1 VAISAFVVPSTITI
15 AWAWTSQPKKGTFVL
30 HRFAI
35 ILTAAIATLS
45 AQDDPAAR
53 IDDIFKPWNKSGTPG
68 AAVAVIRDGK
78 LVFQKGYGIANLE
91 YDVPISPGTIFHVAS
106 VSKQFTAMALVLLEQ
121 EGKLLLEDDIRK
133 YLPELPDYGHKI
145 AIRNLLQ
152 HTSGIRDQWQT
163 LSLAGWRMDDVIT
176 QKQIL
181 RMLFHQKELNF
192 EPGTRHLYSNGGY
205 TLAAEIVA
213 RVSGKPLPEF
223 CDERIFRPLGM
234 THTHFHDDHR
244 RIVRDRAY
252 SYEKTGD
259 GFRAS
264 PLNYANAGA
273 TSLFTTAPD
282 LVKWLDNFRDPKV
295 GGPKAIV
302 RLQEQAVLT
311 NGEKV
316 DYALGL
322 AIGKFRGL
330 RTVSHGGADAG
341 YRSYVVWFPD
351 QQLGVAVVGN
361 LATFDTGGVA
371 NRVAEVYLE
380 QKMTAAP
387 AVAKPVT
394 RQFIKVDPATLDRY
408 AGSYRLSDMGLVTI
422 QVKDGRLLG
431 SPQGQPAVELKPVAP
446 GRFYVELLNGEVE
459 FTPQDGGKMRM
470 KLSGGGLNAEG
481 ERVIVAPF
489 DSKDLAQYSGAYW
502 SDELETQYTIVV
514 RDGKLVAD
522 HSHHGEISLTPV
534 SKDQFRGGTF
544 FMQEVSFVRD
554 GGGRVT
560 GMTVG
565 GGRVTA
571 VRFTRR

>member
-1 VAISAFVVPSTITI
+1 M
-15 AWAWTSQPKKGTFVL
+15 L
-30 HRFAI
+30 HRFAF
-35 ILTAAIATLS
+35 ILTAAIAALS

-53 IDDIFKPWNKSGTPG
+53 IDDIFKPWNKPGTPG

-121 EGKLLLEDDIRK
+121 EGKLSLEDDIRK
-133 YLPELPDYGHKI
+133 YLTELPDYGHKI

-295 GGPKAIV
+295 GGPKGIA
-302 RLQEQAVLT
+302 RLQEQALLT
-311 NGEKV
+311 DGEKV

-351 QQLGVAVVGN
+351 QQLGVAVVSN
-361 LATFDTGGVA
+361 LATFNTGGIA

-380 QKMTAAP
+380 KTMTAAP
-387 AVAKPVT
+387 APPRPVA
-394 RQFIKVDPATLDRY
+394 RQYIKVDPATLDQY
-408 AGSYRLSDMGLVTI
+408 AGSYLLSDIGLVTI
-422 QVKDGRLLG
+422 QVKDGKLMG
-431 SPQGQPAVELKPVAP
+431 APQGQPSVELKPIAP
-446 GRFYVELLNGEVE
+446 ARFYVEQLNSRVE
-459 FTPQDGGKMRM
+459 FASQAGGKMRM
-470 KLSGGGLNAEG
+470 RLWGPGMLGEG
-481 ERVIVAPF
+481 ERVTVVPF
-489 DSKDLAQYSGAYW
+489 DAKDLAQYPGTYW

-514 RDGKLVAD
+514 KDGELVAD
-522 HSHHGEISLTPV
+522 HAHHGEIALTPV
-534 SKDQFRGGTF
+534 SKDQFRGAAF
-544 FMQEVSFVRD
+544 FMQEVTFMRD
-554 GGGRVT
+554 GGGRIT

-571 VRFTRR
+571 IRFARLYH

>member
-1 VAISAFVVPSTITI
+1 
-15 AWAWTSQPKKGTFVL
+15 VL
-30 HRFAI
+30 HRFAF
-35 ILTAAIATLS
+35 ILTAAIAALS

-53 IDDIFKPWNKSGTPG
+53 IDDIFKPWNKPGTPG

-121 EGKLLLEDDIRK
+121 EGKLSLEDDIRK
-133 YLPELPDYGHKI
+133 YLTELPDYGHKI

-295 GGPKAIV
+295 GGPKAIA

-311 NGEKV
+311 DGEKV

-351 QQLGVAVVGN
+351 QQLGVAVVSN
-361 LATFDTGGVA
+361 LATFNTGGIA

-380 QKMTAAP
+380 QKMTAP
-387 AVAKPVT
+387 PEVAKPAA
-394 RQFIKVDPATLDRY
+394 RQYITLDPGTLDRY
-408 AGSYRLSDMGLVTI
+408 TGAYRLSDIGLVTI
-422 QVKDGRLLG
+422 QVKDGKLLG
-431 SPQGQPAVELKPVAP
+431 AAQGQPSTELKPVAP
-446 GRFYVELLNGEVE
+446 GRFYVEQIDTEVE
-459 FTPQDGGKMRM
+459 FTPQAGGNMRM
-470 KLSGGGLNAEG
+470 KLSGGGMNAEG
-481 ERVIVAPF
+481 ERVTIAPF
-489 DSKDLAQYSGAYW
+489 DSKDLAQYPGTYW

-514 RDGKLVAD
+514 KDGKLVAD
-522 HSHHGEISLTPV
+522 HAHHGEIALTPV
-534 SKDQFRGGTF
+534 SKDQFRGAAF
-544 FMQEVSFVRD
+544 FMQEVTFMRD
-554 GGGRVT
+554 GGGRIT

-571 VRFTRR
+571 IRFARLWGRL